1 MEAAI
6 KVEDLSFNYGTNSVL
21 KDISTAIKNGSF
33 VSILGPNGSGKTTIL
48 KNICSILKPKK
59 GVVLVNNKDVR
70 MMTPKKIA
78 KIMAVVH
85 QGNECDF
92 DFTVHDIVLMGRFP
106 YQKRFKSETQEDLDI
121 VEEAM
126 RATQVWNFREKS
138 IYGIS
143 GGERQRV
150 MIARALAQQPRILLL
165 DEPVSQ
171 LDIKHQINIMN
182 ICKDLNKDSGITIVT
197 TLHDIN
203 LAARYSDSIILM
215 KDGEISAVGTP
226 ETVLTSSNIKMV
238 YDVDVEVHN
247 ITSSAIPYIIPTFD
261 NLG

>member
-6 KVEDLSFNYGTNSVL
+6 KVQNLSFNYGANIVL
-21 KDISTAIKNGSF
+21 KDINTIIKKGSF

-59 GVVLVNNKDVR
+59 GVILVNDKDVN
-70 MMTPKKIA
+70 MMRPKSIA
-78 KIMAVVH
+78 KVMAVVH

-106 YQKRFKSETQEDLDI
+106 YQRRFKSENKEDLDI
-121 VEEAM
+121 VEKSM
-126 RATQVWNFREKS
+126 RATQVWDFREKS
-138 IYGIS
+138 IFEIS

-182 ICKDLNKDSGITIVT
+182 ICRKLNRDNEMTIVT

-203 LAARYSDSIILM
+203 LAARYSDTIILM
-215 KDGEISAVGTP
+215 KKGKIEAVGSP
-226 ETVLTSSNIKMV
+226 QEVLTASNIKKV
-238 YDVDVEVHN
+238 YGVDVKVHSLD
-247 ITSSAIPYIIPTFD
+247 SSSIPYIIPNYD
-261 NLG
+261 I